1 MNPLERLMPQGGAV
15 QGSPLGNMQMPE
27 EPQIEQTQ
35 GMSEE
40 EIKMIEEIISIL
52 QQMSPEE
59 LEQAIAENPE
69 LAEFIKALEEAQ
81 GMTQGQPTEQP
92 IPQQP
97 IPQGGM

>member
-1 MNPLERLMPQGGAV
+1 MNPLERLMPQGGAT
-15 QGSPLGNMQMPE
+15 QGSPLGNMPMPE
-27 EPQIEQTQ
+27 EMPQAPEGQG

-81 GMTQGQPTEQP
+81 AMTQGQEMPVE
-92 IPQQP
+92 
-97 IPQGGM
+97 GGM